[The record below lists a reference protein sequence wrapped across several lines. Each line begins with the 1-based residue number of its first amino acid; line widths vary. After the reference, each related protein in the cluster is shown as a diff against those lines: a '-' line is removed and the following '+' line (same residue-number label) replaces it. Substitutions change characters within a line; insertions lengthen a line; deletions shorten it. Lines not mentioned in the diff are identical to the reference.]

1 MREELMSGLEKV
13 RQDGL
18 ELKFVMKQTPEICMT
33 AVKQNGLALKYVEK
47 QTPEIWL
54 AAVRKMV

>member
-1 MREELMSGLEKV
+1 MSGLEKV